1 MDAERR
7 KDAIES
13 LHDGCDYYIAIAED
27 FDKLR
32 GDMSMQD
39 FLYMASTNLAYKCK
53 EWSGT
58 ALDHCV
64 CYFDDA
70 LEKIENAIDTLPTS
84 TTTEAVDVLEG
95 QLDSILNSFK
105 ELQYDLRRV
114 YELEDVVRAHLQAMD
129 DDERPRTVDETVWWT
144 SADHPNRFVD
154 GVESSV
160 HALSRSMAHN
170 MLCLISPWILGIM
183 RGAMRSLE
191 SPQSPPPPADVHTYL
206 R

>member
-1 MDAERR
+1 MEAERR
-7 KDAIES
+7 KEAIES
-13 LHDGCDYYIAIAED
+13 LHDGLDYYMRIAED

-39 FLYMASTNLAYKCK
+39 FLYMASMNLAYKCK
-53 EWSGT
+53 EWSGA
-58 ALDHCV
+58 ALDDCV
-64 CYFDDA
+64 CFFGDA

-95 QLDSILNSFK
+95 QLDSILDSFK
-105 ELQYDLRRV
+105 ELQDDLKRV
-114 YELEDVVRAHLQAMD
+114 DELEDVVRADLQAM
-129 DDERPRTVDETVWWT
+129 DDERPRTVDETMWWT
-144 SADHPNRFVD
+144 SADHPNHFVD

-183 RGAMRSLE
+183 RDAMRSLE
-191 SPQSPPPPADVHTYL
+191 SPMSPPPPL
-206 R
+206 P